1 VSFELFLS
9 LFIQYG
15 YWIVFAGILLDNA
28 GLPLPGELLLLT
40 FGALARTGHV
50 DLSLGILAAT
60 TAAMS
65 GDSVGYWLG
74 RLGGERLLH
83 TYCRVT
89 LGSGKCLQRAV
100 AFYQLRGPVAV
111 VFGRFVMG
119 VRAFLFPL
127 AGSARMPY
135 PYFLLFDS
143 VGALAWAALFT
154 LAGYSV
160 GWQVEGMHH
169 QYRAASRI
177 LAGGLAA
184 GLAVYLL
191 LKLYRRRHHGAGSLR
206 ERMVA
211 RARKGL
217 RDPLGVTFPAL
228 ISIRSGTMPTER
240 NGTGQTAPG
249 LLPGNNA
256 GIPWV
261 AEARHTPP
269 ESPAPPEARA
279 GGSYHE

>member
-1 VSFELFLS
+1 MTFHLLLS

-50 DLSLGILAAT
+50 HLGLGILVAWG
-60 TAAMS
+60 AAMI

-89 LGSGKCLQRAV
+89 LGSGKCIQKAV
-100 AFYQLRGPVAV
+100 AFYHLRGRVAV
-111 VFGRFVMG
+111 VFGRFVVG

-135 PYFLLFDS
+135 AQFLLFDGA
-143 VGALAWAALFT
+143 GALVWASLFVLT
-154 LAGYSV
+154 GYGV
-160 GWQVEGMHH
+160 GWQVEGVSEGY
-169 QYRAASRI
+169 QAASTALAWI
-177 LAGGLAA
+177 LGAGFA
-184 GLAVYLL
+184 GYLL
-191 LKLYRRRHHGAGSLR
+191 IKLWRRLRHGPGSIR

-211 RARKGL
+211 RVRKALRARGCTT
-217 RDPLGVTFPAL
+217 PPAV
-228 ISIRSGTMPTER
+228 ISMACEIELAER
-240 NGTGQTAPG
+240 NGIVLSKSTRQ
-249 LLPGNNA
+249 
-256 GIPWV
+256 
-261 AEARHTPP
+261 P
-269 ESPAPPEARA
+269 EIV
-279 GGSYHE
+279 GGSGGREHP